1 LIDIGVELDIV
12 QKSGAWYSYQEERL
26 GQGRDNA
33 KQFLKENENIRN
45 SVRNEIY
52 EYYSPKEESIIVEEE
67 LIKENEPITLKE
79 SE

>member
-1 LIDIGVELDIV
+1 V

-33 KQFLKENENIRN
+33 KQFLKENENISN

-52 EYYSPKEESIIVEEE
+52 EYYSPKEDSVVVKEG
-67 LIKENEPITLKE
+67 LINENEPITLKE